1 MADLRHFHFVFTL
14 RRLNPCFTPS
24 MPHPTFSVIFKVQN
38 IPYLSCSCE
47 RNVMLLARKESPS
60 MTLQPHVGKVLWPK
74 YKKKAT
80 ARNKHNCTNLSANIY
95 DYNNNCTMFN
105 KLWLIIWKNKTK
117 QRITPCCDWLVWL
130 TCRERRR
137 VFHSLLQRS
146 ERMAVAVTENASVT
160 TIPDWQREEDEKIQR
175 MWMHTNGDLK
185 NQRFMLFYISV
196 FIPCGS
202 SEGTTSGP
210 QKANTPPAPKQQVQN
225 RLRVSDINILNI
237 QYLLILAFYKAD

>member
-80 ARNKHNCTNLSANIY
+80 ARNKHNCTKLSANIY

-105 KLWLIIWKNKTK
+105 KLWLIIWKKTK
-117 QRITPCCDWLVWL
+117 PNN
-130 TCRERRR
+130 E
-137 VFHSLLQRS
+137 SLL
-146 ERMAVAVTENASVT
+146 AV
-160 TIPDWQREEDEKIQR
+160 IGW
-175 MWMHTNGDLK
+175 
-185 NQRFMLFYISV
+185 
-196 FIPCGS
+196 CGS
-202 SEGTTSGP
+202 PAERGGESSILCSRGQRGWRWLWRRTPASPQYQTDKERKTRKYNVCECTPTETWKTNTSCSF
-210 QKANTPPAPKQQVQN
+210 TFLYLYLVAPVKVQPLALRKQTHRQHLNN
-225 RLRVSDINILNI
+225 RCRTGLECQTLIFLISNI
-237 QYLLILAFYKAD
+237 Y

>member
-14 RRLNPCFTPS
+14 RRLNPCFTQS

-105 KLWLIIWKNKTK
+105 KLWLIIWKK
-117 QRITPCCDWLVWL
+117 QNQT
-130 TCRERRR
+130 TN
-137 VFHSLLQRS
+137 HSLLWL
-146 ERMAVAVTENASVT
+146 AGVAHL
-160 TIPDWQREEDEKIQR
+160 QREEESLPFFAPEVREDGGGCDGERQRHHNTRLTKRGRRENTTYVSAHQRRPEKPTLHALLHFCIYTLWLQWR
-175 MWMHTNGDLK
+175 YNLWPSESKHTA
-185 NQRFMLFYISV
+185 S
-196 FIPCGS
+196 
-202 SEGTTSGP
+202 T
-210 QKANTPPAPKQQVQN
+210 
-225 RLRVSDINILNI
+225 
-237 QYLLILAFYKAD
+237 